1 MVRICYGGF
10 AVLRDCRD
18 QEQSILGCLST
29 GCPTNYSS
37 GRRLQLCCSVSCP
50 HQLWQ
55 WKTAR
60 SLLLLGVSM
69 PIPVCSGLKLLL
81 LDHDME
87 VCNEIVVYNF
97 ACEKPEG
104 GGMID
109 QRLQPVQT

>member
-1 MVRICYGGF
+1 
-10 AVLRDCRD
+10 
-18 QEQSILGCLST
+18 
-29 GCPTNYSS
+29 
-37 GRRLQLCCSVSCP
+37 
-50 HQLWQ
+50 
-55 WKTAR
+55 
-60 SLLLLGVSM
+60 M

-87 VCNEIVVYNF
+87 VCNEIVLYNF